1 MPVDAFEAQNG
12 ADPFNV
18 IIAGGGVAG
27 AEALLCL
34 RELAGASASVEL
46 VAAEPEFSYKALN
59 LAEPFGLGDGRSLR
73 LDKLAAHCGAGFHH
87 DRLAGVDPERR
98 TVQTEGGIQL
108 SYDALL
114 LAVGVRQVVDLAGA
128 LTYGGPAAN
137 TAYRELL
144 SELEA
149 GEVRRVAFAAP
160 ATIRW
165 ALPIYELALL
175 TAGHLRREGRD
186 GVELTLVTPE
196 AQPLEM
202 FGRRASESVSAL
214 LAEAEIR
221 FRGSSA
227 PSTVEAEELILA
239 SGERLGAERV
249 VALPRLE
256 VQPIPGVPQGPKGFI
271 GTDPF
276 MRVEGLPRVH
286 AAGDATWFPIKQGG
300 LAAQQA
306 DCAATTIAS
315 LINPEIGKTPFRPV
329 LRAALLTGDGPRYLR
344 SSIGERNGSSASGAA
359 PLWWPPSKIAA
370 RYLAPYI
377 AHEGEPDPSP
387 PLSDLPALHGE
398 DVEQSARDHHEAV
411 ELALRAADADARW
424 QDLRNAVRWL
434 DVAEQLNLTLP
445 PEYARKRR
453 QWVRALEGAEPD

>member
-1 MPVDAFEAQNG
+1 VDVLEARNG

-18 IIAGGGVAG
+18 VIAGGGVAG

-34 RELAGASASVEL
+34 RDLVGGAASVEMIS
-46 VAAEPEFSYKALN
+46 AEREVPYKALS

-73 LDKLAAHCGAGFHH
+73 LDKLAGHCEADFHQ
-87 DRLAGVDPERR
+87 DRLSGVDPEHR
-98 TVQTEGGIQL
+98 TAQTEAGIEL

-114 LAVGVRQVVDLAGA
+114 LAVGVHQVVDLAGA
-128 LTYGGPAAN
+128 LTYGGPATNA
-137 TAYRELL
+137 AYRELL

-149 GEVRRVAFAAP
+149 GEVRSVAFAAP

-175 TAGHLRREGRD
+175 TAGHLRREGRE

-196 AQPLEM
+196 VQPLEM

-214 LAEAEIR
+214 LAEAGIA
-221 FRGSSA
+221 FRASSA
-227 PSTVEAEELILA
+227 PAAVEAEELILA
-239 SGERLGAERV
+239 SGERLQAERV

-256 VQPIPGVPQGPKGFI
+256 VQPIPGVPQGPRGFI
-271 GTDPF
+271 GTDAF
-276 MRVEGLPRVH
+276 MRVEGLPRVL

-315 LINPEIGKTPFRPV
+315 LINPEIGKAPFRPV
-329 LRAALLTGDGPRYLR
+329 LRAALLTSDGPRYLR
-344 SSIGERNGSSASGAA
+344 SSIGERNGSSAGGAA

-398 DVEQSARDHHEAV
+398 DVEQSVRDHQEAV

-424 QDLRNAVRWL
+424 QDLRNALRWL

-445 PEYARKRR
+445 PGYARKRR
-453 QWVRALEGAEPD
+453 QWAGALEEMEPG

>member
-1 MPVDAFEAQNG
+1 VDAFEASNG
-12 ADPFNV
+12 ADPFKV
-18 IIAGGGVAG
+18 VIAGGGVAG

-34 RELAGASASVEL
+34 RELVGGAATIEL
-46 VAAEPEFSYKALN
+46 VAGEREYSYKALS
-59 LAEPFGLGDGRSLR
+59 LAEPFGLGDGRSVR
-73 LDKLAAHCGAGFHH
+73 LDKLAAHCGADFHH
-87 DRLAGVDPERR
+87 DLLSGVDPERR
-98 TVQTEGGIQL
+98 TVRTQAGIEL

-114 LAVGVRQVVDLAGA
+114 LAVGVRQRIDLAGA
-128 LTYGGPAAN
+128 LTYGGPASN

-144 SELEA
+144 SELEG
-149 GEVRRVAFAAP
+149 GEVGSVAFAAP
-160 ATIRW
+160 ASVRW

-175 TAGHLRREGRD
+175 TAGHLLHEGRE
-186 GVELTLVTPE
+186 GVELTIVTPE
-196 AQPLEM
+196 TQPLEM

-214 LAEAEIR
+214 LAEAGIA
-221 FRGSSA
+221 FRASSA
-227 PSTVEAEELILA
+227 PSAVGAGELLLA
-239 SGERLGAERV
+239 SGEHLEAERV

-256 VQPIPGVPQGPKGFI
+256 VQAIPGVPQGPRGFI

-276 MRVEGLPRVH
+276 MRVEGMPRML

-315 LINPEIGKTPFRPV
+315 MINPEIGKTPFRPV
-329 LRAALLTGDGPRYLR
+329 LRAALLTDQGPRYLR
-344 SSIGERNGSSASGAA
+344 SSIGERNGSSAGGAA

-377 AHEGEPDPSP
+377 AHEGDPDPSP
-387 PLSDLPALHGE
+387 PLSDVPALHGE
-398 DVEQSARDHHEAV
+398 DVEQSARDHQEAV

-424 QDLRNAVRWL
+424 QDLRNALRWL

-453 QWVRALEGAEPD
+453 QWAGTLEEAEPG